1 MVVIQMNKKEAIN
14 YAQITLDKYQ
24 DILIFD
30 ELVEILGIGENT
42 TYKLLK
48 DKKIYSKKI
57 GKEYKIP
64 KICVI
69 AYMCNKSVDKANFLK
84 YYGDILDFKEVRRIL
99 RNPCRNTLYKILKNK
114 EMYFKIIANE
124 YKIPKSSLIE
134 YIFKDYSSAL

>member
-1 MVVIQMNKKEAIN
+1 MNHSSKIVK
-14 YAQITLDKYQ
+14 LDKYP

-42 TYKLLK
+42 TYNLLK
-48 DKKIYSKKI
+48 SKKIYSKKI

-69 AYMCNKSVDKANFLK
+69 DYIYNKKTMDNTDIFKDF
-84 YYGDILDFKEVRRIL
+84 GDILDFKEVRKML

-114 EMYFKIIANE
+114 EMYFKVIANE

-134 YIFKDYSSAL
+134 YIFKDYSSVL

>member
-1 MVVIQMNKKEAIN
+1 MNHSSKIVK
-14 YAQITLDKYQ
+14 LDKYP

-42 TYKLLK
+42 TYNLLK
-48 DKKIYSKKI
+48 SKKIYSKKI

-69 AYMCNKSVDKANFLK
+69 DYVYNKKTMDNTDIFKDF
-84 YYGDILDFKEVRRIL
+84 GDILDFKEVRKML
-99 RNPCRNTLYKILKNK
+99 RNPCRNTLYKIFKNK
-114 EMYFKIIANE
+114 EMYFKVIANE

-134 YIFKDYSSAL
+134 YIFKDYSSVL